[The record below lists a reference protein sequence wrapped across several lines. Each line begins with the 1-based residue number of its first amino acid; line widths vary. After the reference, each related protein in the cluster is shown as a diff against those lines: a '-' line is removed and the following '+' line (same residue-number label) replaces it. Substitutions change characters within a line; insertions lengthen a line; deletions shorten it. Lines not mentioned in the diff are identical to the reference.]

1 MNKLL
6 ITIAMLTSCVMSAT
20 AGEIHVDKNKSLEEA
35 LFQAREWRRL
45 NAPEATGGIHIYLG
59 DNTYRL
65 NKPLLIRPEDSGTS
79 ASPTIIHGGTI
90 SGAVSIKNWKKEG
103 KLWVADAPRT
113 GNKIIY
119 SRQLWVNGHKALRAQ
134 QFAAGKMERM
144 IDFNVAEKTIT
155 IPNPKEDLSKETQ
168 LEMMVHQRWAIAI
181 LRVKEMKRVGK
192 NTVVSFHEPESQ
204 LEFAHPWPQP
214 VINGEKGNSSFCLMN
229 AKVFLNEPGEWYQD
243 YPSGKIYYY
252 PLAGE
257 SIQKTTAEMPH
268 LEQLI
273 CMAGTEER
281 PVTDIHFEGTTFCY
295 AGWQRPSY
303 EGHVTLQGGFRM
315 LDAYKLQTPGLFHK
329 AALEN
334 QAWIARPEAAI
345 SAVHAERLSFKKCI
359 FTHLAATGIDLEG
372 FVNNSDVEGC
382 GFKDIG
388 GTAIMVGYFGEQG
401 FETHIPYLGKNICD
415 NITIKGN
422 RIVDATNE
430 DWGAVGIAAGYVS
443 NINIVQNEVF
453 DVNYSG
459 ICVGWGWT
467 ALKSGMHD
475 NRIEGN
481 YVHCYAK
488 QLYDAGGIYTLS
500 NQPGSFIINNR
511 IEAPT
516 KAPYATNDRGFC
528 IYFDEAT
535 DGFTVEHNQMPTE
548 SFGYNQP
555 GPAMII
561 RNNGPQVK
569 VKSEK

>member
-1 MNKLL
+1 
-6 ITIAMLTSCVMSAT
+6 MLTSGVISSV
-20 AGEIHVDKNKSLEEA
+20 AGEIHVDKNSTLEKA

-59 DNTYRL
+59 DNTFQL
-65 NKPLLIRPEDSGTS
+65 NKPLLIRPEDSGTA

-90 SGAVSIKNWKKEG
+90 SGAVTVNNWKREG
-103 KLWVADAPRT
+103 KLWVAEAPMV
-113 GNKIIY
+113 GNKIQY
-119 SRQLWVNGHKALRAQ
+119 SRQLWVNGRKALRAQ
-134 QFAAGKMERM
+134 QFPAGKMERM
-144 IDFNVAEKTIT
+144 VDFNAESQTIT
-155 IPNPKEDLSKETQ
+155 IPTPEEDLSKETQ
-168 LEMMVHQRWAIAI
+168 LEMVVHQRWAIAI
-181 LRVKEMKRVGK
+181 LRVKAMKRKGG
-192 NTVVSFHEPESQ
+192 NTIVSFHEPESQ

-214 VINGEKGNSSFCLMN
+214 VIGGEKGNSSFCLMN
-229 AKVFLNEPGEWYQD
+229 AKAFLNEPGEWYQE

-252 PLAGE
+252 PRAGE
-257 SIQKTTAEMPH
+257 ELKKVKAEIPH

-273 CMAGTEER
+273 QIAGTEER
-281 PVTDIHFEGTTFCY
+281 PVSDIHFEGTTFCY
-295 AGWQRPSY
+295 AGWQRPSS

-315 LDAYKLQTPGLFHK
+315 LDAYKLQEPGLFHK

-334 QAWIARPEAAI
+334 QAWIARPEAAVTALH
-345 SAVHAERLSFKKCI
+345 SERLAFKNCT
-359 FTHLAATGIDLEG
+359 FAHLGATAVDLEG
-372 FVNNSDVEGC
+372 FVNNSVIEDC
-382 GFKDIG
+382 RFQDIG
-388 GTAIMVGYFGEQG
+388 GTAAMVGYFGEQG

-422 RIVDATNE
+422 LIQDATNE

-443 NINIVQNEVF
+443 NINIVQNEVC

-481 YVHCYAK
+481 YVHRYAK

-500 NQPGSFIINNR
+500 NQPRSFIINNR

-516 KAPYATNDRGFC
+516 AAPYATNDRGFC

-535 DGFTVEHNQMPTE
+535 DGFTVENNWMPSE

-555 GPAMII
+555 GPDMII
-561 RNNGPQVK
+561 RNNGPQVR
-569 VKSEK
+569 

>member
-1 MNKLL
+1 
-6 ITIAMLTSCVMSAT
+6 
-20 AGEIHVDKNKSLEEA
+20 
-35 LFQAREWRRL
+35 
-45 NAPEATGGIHIYLG
+45 
-59 DNTYRL
+59 
-65 NKPLLIRPEDSGTS
+65 
-79 ASPTIIHGGTI
+79 
-90 SGAVSIKNWKKEG
+90 
-103 KLWVADAPRT
+103 
-113 GNKIIY
+113 
-119 SRQLWVNGHKALRAQ
+119 
-134 QFAAGKMERM
+134 
-144 IDFNVAEKTIT
+144 
-155 IPNPKEDLSKETQ
+155 
-168 LEMMVHQRWAIAI
+168 
-181 LRVKEMKRVGK
+181 
-192 NTVVSFHEPESQ
+192 
-204 LEFAHPWPQP
+204 
-214 VINGEKGNSSFCLMN
+214 
-229 AKVFLNEPGEWYQD
+229 
-243 YPSGKIYYY
+243 
-252 PLAGE
+252 
-257 SIQKTTAEMPH
+257 
-268 LEQLI
+268 
-273 CMAGTEER
+273 MAGTEER

-315 LDAYKLQTPGLFHK
+315 LDAYKLQEPGLFHK

-345 SAVHAERLSFKKCI
+345 SAVHAERLQFNKCT
-359 FTHLAATGIDLEG
+359 FTHLAATGVDLEG
-372 FVNNSDVEGC
+372 YVNNSVVQGNRFE
-382 GFKDIG
+382 DIG

-443 NINIVQNEVF
+443 NINIVQNEVC

-481 YVHCYAK
+481 YVHRYAK

-535 DGFTVEHNQMPTE
+535 DGYTVENNWMPTE